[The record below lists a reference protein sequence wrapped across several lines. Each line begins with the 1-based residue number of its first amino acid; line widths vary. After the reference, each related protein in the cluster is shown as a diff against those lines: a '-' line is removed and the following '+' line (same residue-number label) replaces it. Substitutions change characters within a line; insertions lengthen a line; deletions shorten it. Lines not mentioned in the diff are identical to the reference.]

1 MAFTTLFLAHAPDAD
16 AEKHVSVIDTGKY
29 RIFTVVAR
37 DHREA
42 LEVCRRFVRD
52 RGVHSILLCP
62 GHTHR
67 DVADIAEAVGP
78 NVSISVARG
87 DGPGMRLAAAVME
100 RESWFPGGRSS

>member
-16 AEKHVSVIDTGKY
+16 PEKHVAVIDTGKY

-37 DHREA
+37 DHSQA
-42 LEVCRRFVRD
+42 VEVRRRFVRD
-52 RGVHSILLCP
+52 RGVHSILLRP

-67 DVADIAEAVGP
+67 DIADAVGP

-100 RESWFPGGRSS
+100 REGWFPGGRPS